1 MTNKNYALIKNEI
14 VDNVIVFDD
23 SNLELLEEFKSLH
36 NADNIIL
43 ATEKTVIGGTYDGR
57 QFWLPQPFLS
67 WVKNEDSNNWEA
79 PIPCP
84 EDGLAYDWDENALQ
98 WVHNG

>member
-1 MTNKNYALIKNEI
+1 MTNKNYALIKSEI

-43 ATEKTVIGGTYDGR
+43 ATEKTVIGGTYDGQ
-57 QFWLPQPFLS
+57 QFWLPQPFPS

-79 PIPCP
+79 PIPYP
-84 EDGLAYDWDENALQ
+84 EDGLVYDWDENALQ